1 MVQTLLVVI
10 IEASFLQVS
19 MGGVYKVGGG
29 AGWTTIGNVDY
40 KQWAAA
46 KTFEIGDVVVFEYN
60 PQLHNVMQVTHAMYK
75 SCNASSPIATY
86 TTGNDS
92 ITIKSG
98 GHHFFLCGVPG
109 HCQFGQKVDINVV
122 GAATPSQSPLPTVAV
137 PAPSPGGAAAPFYA
151 TFGNSVFAAFICIIF
166 A

>member
-1 MVQTLLVVI
+1 MLILLLI
-10 IEASFLQVS
+10 F
-19 MGGVYKVGGG
+19 
-29 AGWTTIGNVDY
+29 
-40 KQWAAA
+40 
-46 KTFEIGDVVVFEYN
+46 FPVFEYN

-109 HCQFGQKVDINVV
+109 HCQSGQKVDINVV

-137 PAPSPGGAAAPFYA
+137 PAPSPGGAAALYA
-151 TFGNSVFAAFICIIF
+151 AFGNSVFAAFICIIF